1 MRTFLEELES
11 WVDYNLKNC
20 IGVDECMKVCP
31 VVDKDL
37 PIKKL
42 NEATRPGTP
51 VPPDIAKFAEE
62 CIQCGRCDA
71 VCPTTAGRSIMMLY
85 LKAKLAMQ
93 DIEPDAYRKY
103 LRMKGHD
110 KNPLLI
116 GAFNMIFRR
125 KIGRLGRHVD
135 KKRFRKSPLLFY
147 LGCYIFTP
155 TGSAHQLI
163 DIAEALGLDYEV
175 LGGFRSCCG
184 WPQLLAGE
192 TGPAEDYH
200 EYLLRL
206 IEKSDPEEVV
216 TGCAECFASLVKIKR
231 KYKAK
236 FEPLTPSMWILRHAD
251 SLGLENSGDKV
262 TFHDSCHISRK
273 LGMPGP
279 VRDLLT
285 RVADVVE
292 MERSGPRNTLCC
304 GYWAM
309 KSNPE
314 QLKEIHKNRF
324 EEAAGTGTGKMAIEC
339 VTCLESFNL
348 HPDPRVEVVD
358 VIEMAVESS
367 KLMKEQQDK

>member
-147 LGCYIFTP
+147 LGCYIFRT
-155 TGSAHQLI
+155 
-163 DIAEALGLDYEV
+163 
-175 LGGFRSCCG
+175 F
-184 WPQLLAGE
+184 
-192 TGPAEDYH
+192 
-200 EYLLRL
+200 
-206 IEKSDPEEVV
+206 
-216 TGCAECFASLVKIKR
+216 F
-231 KYKAK
+231 
-236 FEPLTPSMWILRHAD
+236 IL
-251 SLGLENSGDKV
+251 
-262 TFHDSCHISRK
+262 
-273 LGMPGP
+273 
-279 VRDLLT
+279 
-285 RVADVVE
+285 
-292 MERSGPRNTLCC
+292 
-304 GYWAM
+304 
-309 KSNPE
+309 
-314 QLKEIHKNRF
+314 HK
-324 EEAAGTGTGKMAIEC
+324 GKKCRRI
-339 VTCLESFNL
+339 
-348 HPDPRVEVVD
+348 
-358 VIEMAVESS
+358 
-367 KLMKEQQDK
+367 